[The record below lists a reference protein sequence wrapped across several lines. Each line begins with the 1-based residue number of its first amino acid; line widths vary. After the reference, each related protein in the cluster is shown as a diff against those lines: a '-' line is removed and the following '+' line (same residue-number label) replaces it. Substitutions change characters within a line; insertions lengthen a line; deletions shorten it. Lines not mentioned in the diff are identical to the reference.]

1 MTMSEIKD
9 NKFDENIMNE
19 EELNIDDMGIRD
31 GLNAS
36 FDIDDICVSEDLIAR
51 TMSAIKAAGNTDKAK
66 WIEAEQ
72 DSKSEEAELNNEAEE
87 AEQAKKNSEGKI
99 VRFNWSRFA
108 KIAGSI
114 AAVLVLGV
122 IGISVLGRLGVGEMK
137 SDTTSDPKSE
147 ASNYIAA
154 DTASTEAYSM
164 SEEPASV
171 EADDEMEAKYE
182 DDILMPADGNSYMD
196 DSAFTKCEDGL
207 NKSAMSDMAEEEP
220 ATASDAGESLENEV
234 DGETYIALAA
244 YLESVSTGTIFNH
257 AGFLTVEEAELLEG
271 DILFEVSY
279 YGPEFWQ
286 WNNLTVYEDRYY
298 ISYSPMISSNSMD
311 YKVAMYNLEDI
322 DTVISELE
330 GIVSAK

>member
-1 MTMSEIKD
+1 MSETRD
-9 NKFDENIMNE
+9 NRFDENIVN

-51 TMSAIKAAGNTDKAK
+51 TISAIKAAENTDKAK

-72 DSKSEEAELNNEAEE
+72 DSKSEEAEQAE
-87 AEQAKKNSEGKI
+87 KNSEGKI

-122 IGISVLGRLGVGEMK
+122 IGISVLGRLGVGKMK
-137 SDTTSDPKSE
+137 SDTASAPKSE

-171 EADDEMEAKYE
+171 EASDEMEAKYE
-182 DDILMPADGNSYMD
+182 DDILMHADSNSGMD
-196 DSAFTKCEDGL
+196 DSAFTKREDGL
-207 NKSAMSDMAEEEP
+207 NKFAMSDMAEEEP

-234 DGETYIALAA
+234 DGETYIALAV

-257 AGFLTVEEAELLEG
+257 AGFLTEEEAQLLEG
-271 DILFEVSY
+271 DILFTACY

-298 ISYSPMISSNSMD
+298 ISYSPVISSNSMD